1 MFNGNLCKIFFQES
15 TKLSWSSFTFW
26 SGERSKQNTIND
38 SSLKPF
44 GLTCWWRFWPFDH
57 QDRNSATI
65 IHKFSSTLNHQH
77 HDVTN
82 ITVNN
87 FWRYAPVGIIFLI
100 ASKIITM
107 TDVEETFRKLGLYMG
122 TVIAGLAIHGL
133 IVLPLIYIVGT
144 KNFTLRKV
152 SKTFLEI
159 FGYIVI

>member
-1 MFNGNLCKIFFQES
+1 MVRAWNLSVTSMLVTDVGDKMCRWQLQDFVEHFGHLVNIIQ
-15 TKLSWSSFTFW
+15 KLLPILS
-26 SGERSKQNTIND
+26 
-38 SSLKPF
+38 
-44 GLTCWWRFWPFDH
+44 
-57 QDRNSATI
+57 
-65 IHKFSSTLNHQH
+65 HQH
-77 HDVTN
+77 HS
-82 ITVNN
+82 N

-152 SKTFLEI
+152 SKTFWDHWINGDLRIPTTNLKIPGKSFLKSESRT
-159 FGYIVI
+159 FLTFKL